1 MVLRYEVAVDG
12 SWLLGNGQVKA
23 CHDLYFAAVIKTK
36 LQPTHDIFQ
45 TNTQHFYIL
54 SLPAR
59 PVFSVQAQQ
68 PTIFDHQTKKLG
80 FCKIVYPCL

>member
-1 MVLRYEVAVDG
+1 MSMVLRYEVAVDG

-59 PVFSVQAQQ
+59 PVFRLSNQLSS
-68 PTIFDHQTKKLG
+68 IIRRKNWG
-80 FCKIVYPCL
+80 FAK